1 MQPFNYYFPATYQ
14 NPYLQQVPQMPQM
27 PQPQPQ
33 QPQANQMVPSQQ
45 ASGSSITWV
54 QGEAAAKSFPCGPGC
69 SVLLLDSEANNF
81 YIRSTDTSGMP
92 LPLRTFTYTEKKAEV
107 PTPAQVA
114 EAPEYVTKEEFE
126 KRLADFQNQFR
137 QGKNN
142 NYNNQNGG
150 KEKVNA

>member
-14 NPYLQQVPQMPQM
+14 NPYLQQVPQMPQ
-27 PQPQPQ
+27 PQT
-33 QPQANQMVPSQQ
+33 QPQANQITQPQST
-45 ASGSSITWV
+45 GSSITWV
-54 QGEAAAKSFPCGPGC
+54 QGEAAAKSYPCAPGC
-69 SVLLLDSEANNF
+69 SVLLLDSETSNF

-107 PTPAQVA
+107 QSQAPVLDT
-114 EAPEYVTKEEFE
+114 PEYVTKDELE

-142 NYNNQNGG
+142 NYNQNGG
-150 KEKVNA
+150 KEKVNG